1 MKAKLLSS
9 GLLLLFGFIL
19 VFYWGCTDKYE
30 PAPSKFA
37 ALEESS
43 CTHCHLN
50 QDLLK
55 EVATPLPP
63 DTSGEAGEG

>member
-1 MKAKLLSS
+1 MKEKLFSICLF
-9 GLLLLFGFIL
+9 LLFGFIL
-19 VFYWGCTDKYE
+19 VSYWGCTEKYE
-30 PAPSKFA
+30 AAASKFA
-37 ALEESS
+37 AIEESS

-50 QDLLK
+50 KAILE